1 MTLQSIEN
9 LYETVRVVFYFYF
22 FRYPRKINEWMWD
35 YANSLGY
42 LTSYGVDT
50 GNGLFGTR
58 TVCKVNHS
66 IYSNILFH
74 TF

>member
-1 MTLQSIEN
+1 MKFSSDILFILIFLS
-9 LYETVRVVFYFYF
+9 
-22 FRYPRKINEWMWD
+22 RYPRNIKEWMWD

-58 TVCKVNHS
+58 TVCKVIVLS
-66 IYSNILFH
+66 FRTLLVQSSLD
-74 TF
+74 